1 MMPNIAEQ
9 LTFVYLNLENWH
21 KVKLNKEES
30 NKYHE
35 RLLMQGNIITYV
47 TDGVLE
53 GYLEFYRINYEQ
65 LGRIL
70 CDIQLGD
77 NEDLLTGNI
86 AFINRMWIKE
96 EFRNTRIFNTLGA
109 LFLERNKDAHIFAT
123 IQQHKHH
130 KPFQVYTRDELIKFY
145 K

>member
-9 LTFVYLNLENWH
+9 LTFLYINDEKWYSHKLSEHDANL
-21 KVKLNKEES
+21 
-30 NKYHE
+30 YHE
-35 RLLMQGNIITYV
+35 RLLMQGNIITHI
-47 TDGVLE
+47 TDGMLD

-77 NEDLLTGNI
+77 DEDLLTGDI

-96 EFRNTRIFNTLGA
+96 EFRNTRIFNMLGA
-109 LFLERNKDAHIFAT
+109 IFLERNKDANIFAT
-123 IQQHKHH
+123 IQQHKNH
-130 KPFQVYTRDELIKFY
+130 KPFQVYSKEELIRFY